1 MPRIASHEN
10 NTTRVT
16 ITVDKKVID
25 EIRKTTKNVSSFF
38 NEAAKVQIHEK
49 KKQSLGE
56 FLRSIKKVTPVEP
69 SLVTIRRGRD
79 EELA

>member
-10 NTTRVT
+10 STTRVT

-25 EIRKTTKNVSSFF
+25 EIRKTTRNVSSFF

-49 KKQSLGE
+49 KKQSLRE
-56 FLRSIKKVTPVEP
+56 FLRSIKPVKIDEP
-69 SLVTIRRGRD
+69 SLDIIRRGRD